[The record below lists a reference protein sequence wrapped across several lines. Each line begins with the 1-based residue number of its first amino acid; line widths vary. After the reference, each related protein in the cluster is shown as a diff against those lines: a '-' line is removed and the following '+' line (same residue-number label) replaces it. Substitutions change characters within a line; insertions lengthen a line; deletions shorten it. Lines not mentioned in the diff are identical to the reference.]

1 MKLDEWIFLRARAFD
16 TINNRLEDAV
26 KEYTAK
32 EMKLFKINSCQDE
45 EIANALQESFFGHM
59 KDEIEV
65 SACIYGSA
73 GKWTSNNAEDT
84 GSAKSVRI
92 ISK

>member
-1 MKLDEWIFLRARAFD
+1 MKMDGWIFLKARAFD
-16 TINNRLEDAV
+16 TINNRLEDAM

-32 EMKLFKINSCQDE
+32 EVKLFKTNPCQDE
-45 EIANALQESFFGHM
+45 EIANALQENFFGHM

-73 GKWTSNNAEDT
+73 GK
-84 GSAKSVRI
+84 
-92 ISK
+92 

>member
-1 MKLDEWIFLRARAFD
+1 M
-16 TINNRLEDAV
+16 

-45 EIANALQESFFGHM
+45 EIANALQESCFGHM

-65 SACIYGSA
+65 SACKNFREVKLLKANPYTF
-73 GKWTSNNAEDT
+73 KVTKNKLYFTAEFKE
-84 GSAKSVRI
+84 AFWMAY
-92 ISK
+92 

>member
-1 MKLDEWIFLRARAFD
+1 MKLDEWIFLRARVFD
-16 TINNRLEDAV
+16 TRNDRLEDAV

-73 GKWTSNNAEDT
+73 GK
-84 GSAKSVRI
+84 
-92 ISK
+92 

>member
-16 TINNRLEDAV
+16 TRNDRLEDAV

-32 EMKLFKINSCQDE
+32 EMKLLKINSCQDE
-45 EIANALQESFFGHM
+45 EIANALQENFFGHM

-73 GKWTSNNAEDT
+73 GK
-84 GSAKSVRI
+84 
-92 ISK
+92 

>member
-1 MKLDEWIFLRARAFD
+1 M
-16 TINNRLEDAV
+16 

-73 GKWTSNNAEDT
+73 GK
-84 GSAKSVRI
+84 
-92 ISK
+92 